1 MAAVGTTATSAAIT
15 VESFLSLVGQQLT
28 VGYYFSP
35 SLFAGIT
42 EATLDLQL
50 PRNALV
56 DRLDLMVQAQRVDLT
71 LLQSVA
77 QFRSYDSGGGH
88 ELVIDFGTPR
98 TVSAL
103 HLPGGVIVRY
113 VHAWLGNQFSP
124 VPCFPAP
131 AAGAVTAAAG
141 TGSHAVFSEVRSERL
156 RVLVSRALTSEE
168 LALVTLRLP
177 EPPSGLAI
185 GIDGAP
191 PVWQHAEPVQ
201 PRAAVTKPD
210 DDGWDA
216 ESRRIVPLADALRA
230 LTGDPLADEAL
241 VSFRLTLTTAVPCR
255 LALLAPTAPGS
266 TAWRRIRRLR
276 FGSDTRTTLV
286 FDSEGRVELPLALP
300 VVPAGAARRIDEVR
314 WVATADL
321 PPERVLPPLGPDV
334 AGTADALLLADLVVD
349 AQRAVCARLPPGSGL
364 ALLSAVRLPL
374 AAGPDGAEARVVL
387 WPVDPANPGAVPT
400 AASPQGSS
408 APVTLL
414 AAPASAAAGGVV
426 GGAAGNLPGAE
437 QWLRFD
443 FAQPQVLNDA
453 AMPWLAL
460 VVARGSLSW
469 ALGRANSVPA
479 DPLNAQLLRRGPPN
493 GPWKALPGPLQ
504 GAAGV
509 LDARAR
515 LRLVG
520 TAPKAAPLA
529 PLLLQ
534 LGGAPAVP
542 VTPGTKGVA
551 GVLAPAGGVA
561 GTPPLVLISRVAG
574 SVQLGDVDVISN
586 V

>member
-1 MAAVGTTATSAAIT
+1 MATVGGLGLGSVAAAAD
-15 VESFLSLVGQQLT
+15 SFLSLVSQQLT
-28 VGYYFSP
+28 VQYFFAP
-35 SLFAGIT
+35 TLFAGIT

-56 DRLDLMVQAQRVDLT
+56 DRLDVLVQAQRVDLT

-77 QFRSYDSGGGH
+77 QVRSYSGNSGH

-103 HLPGGVIVRY
+103 HLPGGVV
-113 VHAWLGNQFSP
+113 VNQVQSWLGNQFSP
-124 VPCFPAP
+124 VPTYSVANSAAAV
-131 AAGAVTAAAG
+131 AAGN
-141 TGSHAVFSEVRSERL
+141 GSHAVFSEVRSERL
-156 RVLVSRALTSEE
+156 RVLMSRAVSDDE

-185 GIDGAP
+185 DIDGAP

-201 PRAAVTKPD
+201 PRAAVTTPD
-210 DDGWDA
+210 DDGWDK
-216 ESRRIVPLADALRA
+216 ESRRIVPLAAAFQA

-241 VSFRLTLTTAVPCR
+241 VSFRLTLRTAVPCR
-255 LALLAPTAPGS
+255 LALSAATAAGS
-266 TAWRRIRRLR
+266 MAWRRIRRLR
-276 FGSDTRTTLV
+276 FGNDTRTTLV
-286 FDSEGRVELPLALP
+286 FDNEGRAELPLALP
-300 VVPAGAARRIDEVR
+300 PVPAGTARRIDELR

-334 AGTADALLLADLVVD
+334 ASTADAPLLADLVVD
-349 AQRAVCARLPPGSGL
+349 AQRAACARLPAGSGL

-387 WPVDPANPGAVPT
+387 WAVDPANPGAVPT

-408 APVTLL
+408 APVTLAA
-414 AAPASAAAGGVV
+414 AAPSGAAGQTP
-426 GGAAGNLPGAE
+426 GNLPGTE

-443 FAQPQVLNDA
+443 FAQPQPLNDA

-460 VVARGSLSW
+460 VVARGSVSW
-469 ALGRANSVPA
+469 ALGRANGDPA

-534 LGGAPAVP
+534 LGSAPAVP
-542 VTPGTKGVA
+542 VTPGAKGVA

-561 GTPPLVLISRVAG
+561 GTPPLVLISRMAG
-574 SVQLGDVDVISN
+574 SVQLGEIDVISN